1 MLRNLLLASAIG
13 LLPAAAMA
21 ASHEAM
27 PVNKDAAGLHH
38 DYRTFESDGKVAY
51 GRIGDSYKADLV
63 MYLAG
68 NQFMVMDDLIKDF
81 QKRHPDIR
89 SVYVETI
96 PPGQILKGQILNQGE
111 INKQK
116 TARNPDL
123 YASVNLDHLRTLAG
137 KGLMKEYMIYTHN
150 KLEIMVGK
158 GNPKGIKGVADLA
171 RDDVVISLPNPIT
184 EGIAKF
190 YVMPMLKQN
199 DLYEKLTADR
209 SCKHC
214 WAIPKKTWFTARH
227 HRETPYRI
235 AHGTA
240 DAGILWATEVVYAQS
255 LGSPVE
261 GVALP
266 PKDSMADQVGYAIGG
281 LTNGRNQTN
290 AKRFL
295 EYLATDAAQAIY
307 EKHGFIRATPKE
319 LELKA
324 L

>member
-1 MLRNLLLASAIG
+1 MLRNMLFLSAIA
-13 LLPAAAMA
+13 LLPAVALAANTDA
-21 ASHEAM
+21 KPAK
-27 PVNKDAAGLHH
+27 KDAAGLHH
-38 DYRTFESDGKVAY
+38 DYRTFEGGDKVVY
-51 GRIGDSYKADLV
+51 GRIGDSYKASLV

-81 QKRHPDIR
+81 QKRNPDIK

-96 PPGQILKGQILNQGE
+96 PPGQILKSQILRQGR

-116 TARNPDL
+116 TAKNPDL
-123 YASVNLDHLRTLAG
+123 YASVNLNHLRTLAK

-150 KLEIMVGK
+150 KLEIMVAK
-158 GNPKGIKGVADLA
+158 GNPKHIKGVEDLA
-171 RDDVVISLPNPIT
+171 RQDVVLSLPNPIT

-199 DLYEKLTADR
+199 GLYEKLTADR

-235 AHGTA
+235 EHGKA
-240 DAGILWATEVVYAQS
+240 DAGIVWATEVVYAQS
-255 LGSPVE
+255 EGRPVE

-266 PKDSMADQVGYAIGG
+266 PKDSMADKVAYAIGG
-281 LTNGRNQTN
+281 LTTGRNPAN

-295 EYLATDAAQAIY
+295 EYLGTDAAQAIY